1 MGTGGGLKNM
11 FTQVIN
17 ILYAIIPPLLV
28 LGVLI
33 FIHELGHFAV
43 AKLSGVT
50 VEKFS
55 LGFGKELLKLKI
67 GETEYIIS
75 LIPLGGFVQMAGE
88 TIEDKK
94 DTQLKPGDFLA
105 QGPFKRFMIVVAGP
119 VMNILLAFV
128 FFFIVLFA
136 GGASMSNVVGG
147 LIEDHPAQ
155 QAGILPA
162 DRIIAINGERISSW
176 PDMQLK
182 IRTLSEPTEEMVISI
197 ERAGEIID
205 LRLRPLLVEA
215 IDRNGEPAELPVIG
229 VMPLSVGGDFFL
241 SLKEAFINV
250 VVVSRYIFDSLG
262 KLVTG
267 QISTKHVSGPIAIM
281 VISSDVAKQG
291 VIALISFT
299 ALLSLS
305 LAIFN
310 LLPIP
315 ALDGSHLFFI
325 LCEVI
330 LRKPISFKLQ
340 ERIAQ
345 VGFVCLMA
353 LMILVSYN
361 DVVNNLSLFK
371 KLIPFI
377 Q

>member
-1 MGTGGGLKNM
+1 M
-11 FTQVIN
+11 FHSLIN
-17 ILYAIIPPLLV
+17 FLYAVIPPLLV

-33 FIHELGHFAV
+33 FIHELGHFMV
-43 AKLSGVT
+43 AKLSGVS

-55 LGFGKELLKLKI
+55 LGFGKELVSFKVGQTVYAL
-67 GETEYIIS
+67 S

-94 DTQLKPGDFLA
+94 ETELNSGDFLA
-105 QGPFKRFMIVVAGP
+105 QGPLKRFLIVFAGP
-119 VMNILLAFV
+119 VMNIVLAFV

-147 LIEDHPAQ
+147 LLEDHPAQ
-155 QAGILPA
+155 AAGIMPG
-162 DRIIAINGERISSW
+162 DRIVGINGMNISSW
-176 PDMQLK
+176 PDMQLM
-182 IRTLSEPTEEMVISI
+182 IRTLKEPEKELVISV
-197 ERAGEIID
+197 ERAGQRID
-205 LRLRPLLVEA
+205 LRLQPRMVEA
-215 IDRNGEPAELPVIG
+215 VDRNGEPTEVPVIG

-241 SLKEAFINV
+241 SLKEACINV
-250 VVVSRYIFDSLG
+250 FVLSRYIFESLG

-267 QISTKHVSGPIAIM
+267 QVSTKHVSGPVAIM
-281 VISSDVAKQG
+281 IISSDVAKQG
-291 VIALISFT
+291 IIALVNFT

-361 DVVNNLSLFK
+361 DVVNNLSKFK
-371 KLIPFI
+371 KLIPFL